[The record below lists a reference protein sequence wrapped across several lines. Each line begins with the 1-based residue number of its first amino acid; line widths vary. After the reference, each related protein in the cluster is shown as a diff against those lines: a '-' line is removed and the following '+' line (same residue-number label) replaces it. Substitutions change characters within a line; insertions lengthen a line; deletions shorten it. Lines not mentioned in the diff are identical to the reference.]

1 MEADDIL
8 SDQVQVSRPE
18 FLELLGT
25 VAVAVITDTGNVVGQ
40 SIQPY
45 VGNMLR
51 IKGNRNTPVEGG
63 SGYTQILKTRKKEVI
78 HHLVLTG
85 YRLNEF
91 RMGVNVINQT
101 IRIFAHFEE
110 ICFLFCRLYFTAAVR
125 AFAISQLEQ
134 ELGVQLFERKGRSS
148 SLTSAGE
155 QFLTYV
161 NKSLAILDNG
171 ISAMEHISR
180 GEGCIRLGFIRP
192 LGTQFIP
199 GLAADFLKTQ
209 NSVDIC
215 FEFHT
220 DSSQPLLTALRE
232 GIYDMVFC
240 TRMDQE
246 TSIDF
251 FPVAHQ
257 DLVLIVPKGHPLS
270 GLDSVDLSA
279 SLAYPHICFTPDSGL
294 RSVVDQL
301 FQKIGQSP
309 EIAYEIQ
316 EDQVIAGLVA
326 QNFGIAV
333 VPYMDELPRMNL
345 DIIQISRPLWERNF
359 YLATLKNSR
368 ILRSTSPTSPLS

>member
-1 MEADDIL
+1 MNLYQLRYFSVLAGTQHYGKAAEKLCIAQTSL
-8 SDQVQVSRPE
+8 S
-18 FLELLGT
+18 
-25 VAVAVITDTGNVVGQ
+25 
-40 SIQPY
+40 
-45 VGNMLR
+45 
-51 IKGNRNTPVEGG
+51 
-63 SGYTQILKTRKKEVI
+63 
-78 HHLVLTG
+78 H
-85 YRLNEF
+85 
-91 RMGVNVINQT
+91 
-101 IRIFAHFEE
+101 
-110 ICFLFCRLYFTAAVR
+110 
-125 AFAISQLEQ
+125 AISQLEQ

-155 QFLTYV
+155 QFLNYV

-220 DSSQPLLTALRE
+220 DSSQPLLSALRE
-232 GIYDMVFC
+232 EIYDMVFC

-279 SLAYPHICFTPDSGL
+279 SLAYPHICFTPAS
-294 RSVVDQL
+294 
-301 FQKIGQSP
+301 
-309 EIAYEIQ
+309 
-316 EDQVIAGLVA
+316 
-326 QNFGIAV
+326 
-333 VPYMDELPRMNL
+333 
-345 DIIQISRPLWERNF
+345 
-359 YLATLKNSR
+359 KN
-368 ILRSTSPTSPLS
+368 